1 MDVTRAARPP
11 ADGKSE
17 VTTFSVNHAEARE
30 RLRIGP
36 RRKGHA
42 NGGPGTDG

>member
-1 MDVTRAARPP
+1 L
-11 ADGKSE
+11 
-17 VTTFSVNHAEARE
+17 VNHAEARE